1 MSVDTGAAAPSEVEL
16 RVTVVNRRGLHARA
30 AAKLV
35 ECARKFEA
43 AITVT
48 RDGNTVSALSI
59 MGLMTLG
66 ASPGVTLDM
75 RAKGRDA
82 SAALD
87 AVAALFAA
95 KFNED

>member
-1 MSVDTGAAAPSEVEL
+1 MNAEAAQEIARKVM
-16 RVTVVNRRGLHARA
+16 VVNRRGLHARA

-35 ECARKFEA
+35 ETARRFEVA
-43 AITVT
+43 MTVT
-48 RDGNTVSALSI
+48 RDGNSVSALSI

-66 ASPGVTLDM
+66 ASIGVTLDV

-82 SAALD
+82 EAAVD

>member
-1 MSVDTGAAAPSEVEL
+1 MSVDAGASSEIE
-16 RVTVVNRRGLHARA
+16 RRITVVNRRGLHARA

-48 RDGNTVSALSI
+48 RDGNSVSALSI

-66 ASPGVTLDM
+66 AATGVTLSV

>member
-1 MSVDTGAAAPSEVEL
+1 MNAEIAQEIARKVM
-16 RVTVVNRRGLHARA
+16 VVNRRGLHARA

-35 ECARKFEA
+35 ETARKFEA
-43 AITVT
+43 AVTVT
-48 RDGNTVSALSI
+48 RDGNSVSALSI

-66 ASPGVTLDM
+66 ASIGVTLDV

-82 SAALD
+82 EAALD

>member
-1 MSVDTGAAAPSEVEL
+1 MSVDAGAATPSEVER
-16 RVTVVNRRGLHARA
+16 RVIVVNRRGLHARA

-43 AITVT
+43 EITIS
-48 RDGNTVSALSI
+48 RDGNVVSALSI

-66 ASPGVTLDM
+66 ASPGVTLDL

>member
-1 MSVDTGAAAPSEVEL
+1 VSADAVSATPSEAAR

-35 ECARKFEA
+35 EVARKFDA
-43 AITVT
+43 AITIS
-48 RDGNTVSALSI
+48 RDGNVVSALSI

-66 ASPGVTLDM
+66 ASPGVTLELH
-75 RAKGRDA
+75 AKGRDA
-82 SAALD
+82 HEALD

-95 KFNED
+95 KFHED

>member
-1 MSVDTGAAAPSEVEL
+1 MSVDAGASSEIE
-16 RVTVVNRRGLHARA
+16 RRITVVNRRGLHARA

-48 RDGNTVSALSI
+48 RDGNSVSALSI

-66 ASPGVTLDM
+66 AATGVTLNV

-82 SAALD
+82 SEALD

>member
-1 MSVDTGAAAPSEVEL
+1 MNADAPVEIAR

-43 AITVT
+43 AITVA
-48 RDGNTVSALSI
+48 RDGNSVSALSI

-66 ASPGVTLDM
+66 ASPGVILDL

>member
-1 MSVDTGAAAPSEVEL
+1 MNAEASAEIAR

-43 AITVT
+43 AITVV
-48 RDGNTVSALSI
+48 RDGNSVSALSI

-66 ASPGVTLDM
+66 ASPGVTLDL

-87 AVAALFAA
+87 AMAALFAA

>member
-1 MSVDTGAAAPSEVEL
+1 MNAEAPAEIVR

-43 AITVT
+43 AVTVA
-48 RDGNTVSALSI
+48 RDGNAVSALSI

-66 ASPGVTLDM
+66 ASPGVTLDL

>member
-1 MSVDTGAAAPSEVEL
+1 MSVDAGAASSEIER
-16 RVTVVNRRGLHARA
+16 RVAVLNRRGLHARA

-35 ECARKFEA
+35 ECARKFES

-66 ASPGVTLDM
+66 ASPGVTLDV
-75 RAKGRDA
+75 RAKGSDA

>member
-1 MSVDTGAAAPSEVEL
+1 MSVDAGAAAPSEAGR

-35 ECARKFEA
+35 ECARGFEA
-43 AITVT
+43 AITVS
-48 RDGNTVSALSI
+48 RDGNAVSALSI

-66 ASPGVTLDM
+66 ASPGVTLDL

-87 AVAALFAA
+87 ALAALFAA

>member
-1 MSVDTGAAAPSEVEL
+1 MNAEAAVEIAR

-35 ECARKFEA
+35 ECARKFES
-43 AITVT
+43 AITVA
-48 RDGNTVSALSI
+48 RDGNVVSALSI

-66 ASPGVTLDM
+66 ASPGVTLDV